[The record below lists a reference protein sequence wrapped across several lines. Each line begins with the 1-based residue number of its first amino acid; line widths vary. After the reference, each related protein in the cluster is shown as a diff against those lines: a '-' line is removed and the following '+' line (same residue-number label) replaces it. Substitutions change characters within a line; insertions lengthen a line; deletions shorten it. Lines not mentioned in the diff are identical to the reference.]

1 MYGQFIWGG
10 GDLGVVQVCVCVCGK
25 NVIQIHVINTWRP
38 SDLIFVA
45 FRFTFKKDLK
55 QQIKNGKKKR

>member
-1 MYGQFIWGG
+1 MGNLFRV
-10 GDLGVVQVCVCVCGK
+10 GVILVWSMCVCGK